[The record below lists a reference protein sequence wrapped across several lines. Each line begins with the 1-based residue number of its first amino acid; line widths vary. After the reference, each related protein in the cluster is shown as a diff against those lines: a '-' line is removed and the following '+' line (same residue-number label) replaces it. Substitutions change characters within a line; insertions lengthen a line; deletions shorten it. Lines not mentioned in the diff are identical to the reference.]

1 MVNLY
6 IAPCGK
12 GKTHKLNEIYDEKKK
27 IRNNLCLFF
36 PSGSEIISLIKG
48 NENKTNNL
56 SNVAEKVGFL
66 KKMKSIY
73 VDKYTYIFLKFC

>member
-12 GKTHKLNEIYDEKKK
+12 GKTHKLNEIYGEKKK
-27 IRNNLCLFF
+27 IKNNLCLFF

-56 SNVAEKVGFL
+56 KYPNNLSIILNAYINQKI
-66 KKMKSIY
+66 KKKKKINL
-73 VDKYTYIFLKFC
+73 IN